1 MEVVINWHL
10 KRAQHARDRMLMR
23 GISFK
28 DFAEAVKK
36 GRKTKQDKFMYE
48 SFWRYYSI
56 IYEQRVYPEKGIRKI
71 FPITVKMW

>member
-10 KRAQHARDRMLMR
+10 KRAQHARDRLLLR

-28 DFAEAVKK
+28 EFTDAIKK
-36 GRKTKQDKFMYE
+36 GRKTKQDKIVYE

-56 IYEQRVYPEKGIRKI
+56 IYEQKVYAEKGIRKV
-71 FPITVKMW
+71 FPITVKIW